1 MIDDWRILMKIK
13 STEIVDTFAEA
24 FKMSGSR
31 IIITAESKQWA
42 MAAAQSITGFATSVI
57 GCKCEAGIEKELLTD
72 ETPDNRPGI
81 SVLIFAM
88 DADGLGKRLMERV
101 GQCVMTCPTTACFN
115 GLESD
120 TTAIVGGQ
128 LRYFG
133 DGHQSS
139 KVLGEQRLWRIPV
152 MDGEFVVDERF
163 GIQDAVGGGNILIL
177 GKDQKTTLRAATA
190 ATKAMREI
198 DGVILPFPNGVVRS
212 GSKVGSK
219 YKALIA
225 SSNDAY
231 CPTLRTVSSESLVPE
246 GVNCVLE
253 IVIDGL
259 SEEAVAEAMHV
270 GLHAAAKP
278 GIKQLSAGNYGGNL
292 GQYHLHLNKILEAR
306 EASNQS

>member
-1 MIDDWRILMKIK
+1 MKIK

-57 GCKCEAGIEKELLTD
+57 GCKCEAGIEKELSTE

-81 SVLIFAM
+81 SVLMFAM
-88 DADGLGKRLMERV
+88 DADGLGKRLMERI

-115 GLESD
+115 GLVSD

-177 GKDQKTTLRAATA
+177 GKDQKTTLKAATA

-198 DGVILPFPNGVVRS
+198 DEVVLPFPNGVVRS

-231 CPTLRTVSSESLVPE
+231 CPTLRTVTNESLVPE

-259 SEEAVAEAMHV
+259 TEAAVADAMRV

>member
-1 MIDDWRILMKIK
+1 MKIK

-24 FKMSGSR
+24 FKMCGSR

-42 MAAAQSITGFATSVI
+42 LAAAQSITGFATSVI
-57 GCKCEAGIEKELLTD
+57 GCQCEAGIEKELSTD

-81 SVLIFAM
+81 SVLMFAM
-88 DADGLGKRLMERV
+88 DAEGLGKRLMERI

-198 DGVILPFPNGVVRS
+198 DGIILPFPNGIVRS

-225 SSNDAY
+225 STNNAY
-231 CPTLRTVSSESLVPE
+231 CPSLRAVTSESLVPE

-259 SEEAVAEAMHV
+259 NEKAVADAMDV
-270 GLHAAAKP
+270 GIHAAAKP
-278 GIKQLSAGNYGGNL
+278 GIKQISAGNYGGDL
-292 GQYHLHLNKILEAR
+292 GQYHLHLHKILEAGQG
-306 EASNQS
+306 S

>member
-1 MIDDWRILMKIK
+1 MTMKIK

-24 FKMSGSR
+24 FKMSGAR
-31 IIITAESKQWA
+31 VIITAATKQWA
-42 MAAAQSITGFATSVI
+42 MAAAQSMTGFATSVI
-57 GCKCEAGIEKELLTD
+57 GCKCEAGIEKELSAE

-81 SVLIFAM
+81 SVLMFAM
-88 DADGLGKRLMERV
+88 DADGLGKRLMERI

-115 GLESD
+115 GLESE

-133 DGHQSS
+133 DGHQIS

-152 MDGEFVVDERF
+152 MDGEFVVEEKF

-198 DGVILPFPNGVVRS
+198 DGVILPFPDGVVRS

-231 CPTLRTVSSESLVPE
+231 CPTLRTVTSESLVPD

-259 SEEAVAEAMHV
+259 NEGAVADAMRV

-292 GQYHLHLNKILEAR
+292 GQYHLHLNKILEA
-306 EASNQS
+306 S

>member
-1 MIDDWRILMKIK
+1 MKIK

-24 FKMSGSR
+24 FKMSGAR
-31 IIITAESKQWA
+31 VIITAVTKQWA

-57 GCKCEAGIEKELLTD
+57 GCKCEAGIEKELSTE

-81 SVLIFAM
+81 SVLMFAM
-88 DADGLGKRLMERV
+88 DADGLGKRLMERI

-120 TTAIVGGQ
+120 TTASVGGQ

-133 DGHQSS
+133 DGHQIS
-139 KVLGEQRLWRIPV
+139 KVLGEHRLWRIPV
-152 MDGEFVVDERF
+152 MDGEFVVEDHF

-198 DGVILPFPNGVVRS
+198 DGVILPFPDGVVRS

-231 CPTLRTVSSESLVPE
+231 CPTLRTVTSESLVPD

-259 SEEAVAEAMHV
+259 NEEAVADAMRV
-270 GLHAAAKP
+270 GYMPL
-278 GIKQLSAGNYGGNL
+278 QNRVSSNYL
-292 GQYHLHLNKILEAR
+292 RVIMVVI
-306 EASNQS
+306 

>member
-1 MIDDWRILMKIK
+1 MKIK

-24 FKMSGSR
+24 FKMSGTR
-31 IIITAESKQWA
+31 VIITAATKQWA
-42 MAAAQSITGFATSVI
+42 MAAAQSMTGFATSVI
-57 GCKCEAGIEKELLTD
+57 GCKCEAGIEKELSTE
-72 ETPDNRPGI
+72 ETPDHRPGI
-81 SVLIFAM
+81 SVLMFAM
-88 DADGLGKRLMERV
+88 DADGLGKRLVERI

-133 DGHQSS
+133 DGHQIS

-152 MDGEFVVDERF
+152 MDGEFVVEERF

-177 GKDQKTTLRAATA
+177 GKDQKTTLKAATSA
-190 ATKAMREI
+190 AKAMREI
-198 DGVILPFPNGVVRS
+198 DGVILPFPAGVVRS

-231 CPTLRTVSSESLVPE
+231 CPTLRTVTNESLVPKD
-246 GVNCVLE
+246 VNCVLE

-259 SEEAVAEAMHV
+259 NEEAVADAMRV

-292 GQYHLHLNKILEAR
+292 GQYHLHLNKILET
-306 EASNQS
+306 S

>member
-1 MIDDWRILMKIK
+1 MKIK

-31 IIITAESKQWA
+31 IIITAASKQWA

-57 GCKCEAGIEKELLTD
+57 GCKCEAGIEKELSTD

-88 DADGLGKRLMERV
+88 DADGLGKRLMERI

-190 ATKAMREI
+190 ATKAMWEI
-198 DGVILPFPNGVVRS
+198 DGVVLPFLNGVVRR

-231 CPTLRTVSSESLVPE
+231 CPTLRTVTNESLVPK

-259 SEEAVAEAMHV
+259 NEEAVADAMRV

-292 GQYHLHLNKILEAR
+292 GQYHLHLNKILEA
-306 EASNQS
+306 S

>member
-1 MIDDWRILMKIK
+1 MKIK

-57 GCKCEAGIEKELLTD
+57 GCKCEAGIEKELSTE

-81 SVLIFAM
+81 SVLMFAM
-88 DADGLGKRLMERV
+88 DADGLGKRLMERI

-163 GIQDAVGGGNILIL
+163 GIQNAVGGGNILIL

-198 DGVILPFPNGVVRS
+198 DEVILPFPNGVVRS

-259 SEEAVAEAMHV
+259 SEEAVADAMRV

>member
-1 MIDDWRILMKIK
+1 MIDDWRTLMKIK

-57 GCKCEAGIEKELLTD
+57 GCKCEAGIEKELSAD

-259 SEEAVAEAMHV
+259 SEKAVADAMRV

-292 GQYHLHLNKILEAR
+292 GQYHLHLKKILEA
-306 EASNQS
+306 S

>member
-1 MIDDWRILMKIK
+1 MTMKIK

-24 FKMSGSR
+24 FKMSGAR
-31 IIITAESKQWA
+31 VIITAATKQWA
-42 MAAAQSITGFATSVI
+42 MAAAQSMTGFATSVI
-57 GCKCEAGIEKELLTD
+57 GCKCEAGIEKELSTE

-81 SVLIFAM
+81 SVLMFAM
-88 DADGLGKRLMERV
+88 DADGLGKRLMERI

-120 TTAIVGGQ
+120 TTANVGGQ

-133 DGHQSS
+133 DGHQIS

-152 MDGEFVVDERF
+152 MDGEFVVEEHF
-163 GIQDAVGGGNILIL
+163 GIQDAIGGGNILIL
-177 GKDQKTTLRAATA
+177 GKDQKTALRAATA
-190 ATKAMREI
+190 ATKAMHEI
-198 DGVILPFPNGVVRS
+198 DGVILPFPAGVVRS

-231 CPTLRTVSSESLVPE
+231 CPTLRTVTSESLVPD
-246 GVNCVLE
+246 GANCVLE

-259 SEEAVAEAMHV
+259 NEEAVANAIRV

-292 GQYHLHLNKILEAR
+292 GQYHLQLHKILET
-306 EASNQS
+306 S